1 MSTPDTMAE
10 ASERI
15 EALQTALEGQKQ
27 QRPSAG

>member
-15 EALQTALEGQKQ
+15 EALQTALATLQAAI
-27 QRPSAG
+27 P